1 MQTALDSDVDTLV
14 APGHDA
20 GAHTGPISTFSLV
33 PRIVDLAGDIP
44 VLVAGGVAT
53 GQHIGALYTLGA
65 QGVWIGTS
73 WLTTTE
79 HALHPTLIK
88 KTAVRQQQRY
98 RHFVGGLR

>member
-20 GAHTGPISTFSLV
+20 GAHTGPISTFPLI
-33 PRIVDLAGDIP
+33 PQIVDLAGDVP